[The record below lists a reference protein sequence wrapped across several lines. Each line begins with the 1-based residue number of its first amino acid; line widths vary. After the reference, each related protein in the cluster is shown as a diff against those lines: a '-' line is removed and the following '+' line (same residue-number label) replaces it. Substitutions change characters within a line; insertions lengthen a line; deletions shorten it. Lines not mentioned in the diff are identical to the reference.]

1 METVKRFNTEEFLLE
16 IPFPSRTTS
25 YTPIPHSSVINKI
38 REEADKNNL
47 IVSSTNYSTA
57 RNGNVVVGN
66 FNFYADDPR
75 FEMRLMFKNS
85 YDKTVSF
92 GIASGCS
99 VFVCSNGM
107 VTGEFALKRKH
118 TGDADYDVDD
128 FIVNALKELNEYYQ
142 RVKRDA
148 LILETI
154 SLINSEVYN
163 ILGQLFIENE
173 IINSM
178 QLNIVKNE
186 LFNSKNFN
194 LITSNEFTAWDLY
207 NAVTESLKKSHPTT
221 YISDHSNLHNIFKT
235 LFV

>member
-16 IPFPSRTTS
+16 IPYPSRTTS

-47 IVSSTNYSTA
+47 IVSSSNYSTA

-85 YDKTVSF
+85 YDKSVSF

-118 TGDADYDVDD
+118 TGSADYDVDS
-128 FIVNALKELNEYYQ
+128 FIVNALKELNDYYQ

-154 SLINSEVYN
+154 SLINAEVYN

-186 LFNSKNFN
+186 FGIKARI
-194 LITSNEFTAWDLY
+194 IT
-207 NAVTESLKKSHPTT
+207 VKKVS
-221 YISDHSNLHNIFKT
+221 
-235 LFV
+235 